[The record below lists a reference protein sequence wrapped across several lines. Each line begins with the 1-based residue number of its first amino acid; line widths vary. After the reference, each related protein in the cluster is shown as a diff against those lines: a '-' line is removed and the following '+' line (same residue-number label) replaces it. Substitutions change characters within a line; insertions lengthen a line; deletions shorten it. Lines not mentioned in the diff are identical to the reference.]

1 MSKYTFKKLGLT
13 RELAKQIL
21 ESKPIFND
29 EVYWSREIK
38 LYYAKGPRRNAL
50 VYCKETDRWRTAT
63 RHNCELDDLL
73 RYPSLYV
80 IANLR
85 K

>member
-73 RYPSLYV
+73 RYLSLYV